1 MGGRVAGTRNGD
13 CLVSHILA
21 AADPLL
27 SNRGEEEPEPEVS
40 MNFVW
45 IVVGVVIFGVLA
57 KWTGWRR
64 ERGRQSNLGFVSEQW
79 LVEHRFSQISDRQQ

>member
-1 MGGRVAGTRNGD
+1 
-13 CLVSHILA
+13 
-21 AADPLL
+21 
-27 SNRGEEEPEPEVS
+27 